1 VGLVVSVDYV
11 IISFC
16 FDFGETVLKKTMIS
30 VWSSFACLAFVLP
43 VVALQHGHH
52 FENTA
57 IVRAVDLGG
66 SLVHV
71 TTTYAIKALT
81 DGSDIYTIAL
91 TPEEKAKTSW
101 VQVKAKGQQQALDIW
116 DAPPD
121 YDPHRYNSS
130 RAFNS
135 HTRST
140 PLI

>member
-1 VGLVVSVDYV
+1 
-11 IISFC
+11 
-16 FDFGETVLKKTMIS
+16 MIS
-30 VWSSFACLAFVLP
+30 SWSSFACLALVLP
-43 VVALQHGHH
+43 AVALQRGHR

-101 VQVKAKGQQQALDIW
+101 IQVKAKGQQQALDIW

-121 YDPHRYNSS
+121 YDPDRYNLS

-135 HTRST
+135 QTLSIFDLARRIS
-140 PLI
+140 